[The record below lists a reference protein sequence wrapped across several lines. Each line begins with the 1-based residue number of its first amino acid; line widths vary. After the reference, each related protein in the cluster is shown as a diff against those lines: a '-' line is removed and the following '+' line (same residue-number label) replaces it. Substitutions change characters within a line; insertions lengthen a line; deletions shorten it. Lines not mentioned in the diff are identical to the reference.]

1 MSLSSLFN
9 YGNPAP
15 CGALLVILHW
25 NTSRLRL
32 GGRSQ
37 NRQTRCQCR
46 CHTTN
51 CYTYLYK
58 WRCTNTLS
66 GHFTFF
72 LLVFIYL
79 FFRLTTDRCPKQKPS
94 SVSIGKSSRT
104 LFSFFLPFLCFYI
117 LPSSSFFSVFFLS
130 PCIPLFLLLSFFLP
144 FFLPSLPSSFLTSS
158 WFWLRLASLRSV
170 WLRSAQLYSTSLGF
184 IQLSLVSLGY
194 FGLSCLAALCV
205 CCSIGQQSAHLTLQ
219 CPHQQFCVGL
229 RNWHNVFLNRCRNQ

>member
-1 MSLSSLFN
+1 MFN

-25 NTSRLRL
+25 NTSRLRV
-32 GGRSQ
+32 GGRPP

-79 FFRLTTDRCPKQKPS
+79 FFRQTTDRCPKQKPS
-94 SVSIGKSSRT
+94 SVFIGKSSRT
-104 LFSFFLPFLCFYI
+104 LFFFSSVPLFLHSSFVLFLFCFLPFSLH
-117 LPSSSFFSVFFLS
+117 SFV
-130 PCIPLFLLLSFFLP
+130 
-144 FFLPSLPSSFLTSS
+144 PSSFLLPSFLPSFLTL
-158 WFWLRLASLRSV
+158 FLPYFVLVLASLGFTPLSLASLGSAVLDFTR
-170 WLRSAQLYSTSLGF
+170 LHSAQFGFARLFRPFLLGCVVRLLFYRTTICTSHVAMSSPAVL
-184 IQLSLVSLGY
+184 
-194 FGLSCLAALCV
+194 CRAA
-205 CCSIGQQSAHLTLQ
+205 
-219 CPHQQFCVGL
+219 
-229 RNWHNVFLNRCRNQ
+229 